1 MDSLILEK
9 IDNVIQG
16 VKDKYDSQGITAA
29 DMFIIMSFE
38 IIRCEIALKKVSSN
52 SVSAIIEIASTTSHF
67 YYFRDFNELYKDI
80 QDVYIEI
87 CKIDNRFN
95 NADFSGDVNFEL
107 ESWIKY
113 VSDASRNLL
122 KRLPMSYFSR
132 NG

>member
-38 IIRCEIALKKVSSN
+38 IIRCEIALKKVSAN

-67 YYFRDFNELYKDI
+67 YYFRDFNALYKDI
-80 QDVYIEI
+80 QDVYIQI

-107 ESWIKY
+107 ESWIKC
-113 VSDASRNLL
+113 VSDTSRNLL